1 MSDSDSDYE
10 SHDEGCECADCEEC
24 EYSGSDSECT
34 EDCFSEISEEE
45 TEALTLT
52 LIRTMTTD
60 GGKERAGATCAAT
73 GPMLH

>member
-45 TEALTLT
+45 TEGSDSDSD
-52 LIRTMTTD
+52 TD
-60 GGKERAGATCAAT
+60 YDY
-73 GPMLH
+73 